1 MQSREMQLRPTKS
14 NRTLNEKEKILS
26 HKTITEI
33 FPIKDYEFCLLIRET
48 KRVLCEEKNNEL
60 QC

>member
-33 FPIKDYEFCLLIRET
+33 FPIKDYEFCLLIR
-48 KRVLCEEKNNEL
+48 
-60 QC
+60 